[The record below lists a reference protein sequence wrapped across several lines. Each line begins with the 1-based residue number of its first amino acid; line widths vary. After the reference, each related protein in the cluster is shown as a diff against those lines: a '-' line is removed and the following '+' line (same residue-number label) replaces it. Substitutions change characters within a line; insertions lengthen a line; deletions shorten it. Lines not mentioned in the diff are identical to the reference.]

1 MKRNLK
7 IITCLIILLFHGYHV
22 LANGND
28 GVGAR
33 STALGGFSTTL
44 SDVWSTNNN
53 QAGLGYLENITGG
66 IYYESRFLLKETAF
80 KAGAFALPTKLGSF
94 GLSVT
99 SFGYSLYNETKAG
112 LSYGQKLGEKISVGV
127 QLNYLNVKLNQ
138 DYGQK
143 ATFTA
148 AVGLIAK
155 LSNELSMGV
164 HVYNPTRVK
173 LTDYNNEKVPTIM
186 KLGLDYKFSEKVF
199 IAFET
204 EKNIDHAGVVKVGV
218 EYNAIDILYLR
229 GGIST
234 NPTMSSFGFGIKLKE
249 FKLDVS
255 SSFHQTLGLTPAI
268 SLIYSGSK

>member
-1 MKRNLK
+1 MKKL
-7 IITCLIILLFHGYHV
+7 IGLITIVFTSTSFF
-22 LANGND
+22 ASNGND
-28 GVGAR
+28 EIGAR
-33 STALGGFSTTL
+33 SSALGGFSTTL

-80 KAGAFALPTKLGSF
+80 KGGAFALPTKLGSF

-112 LSYGQKLGEKISVGV
+112 LSYGQKLGEKVSVGV

-138 DYGQK
+138 DYGQRS
-143 ATFTA
+143 TFTA
-148 AVGLIAK
+148 AVGLIAR
-155 LSNELSMGV
+155 LTSELSLGV

-173 LTDYNNEKVPTIM
+173 LAEFDNERIPTIM

-199 IAFET
+199 VAVET
-204 EKNIDHAGVVKVGV
+204 EKDMDSGGVVKVGV

-234 NPTMSSFGFGIKLKE
+234 NPTMSSFGFGVKLKD
-249 FKLDVS
+249 FKLDLS

-268 SLIYSGSK
+268 SLIYTGSK